1 MEHRRLTEKD
11 VAGADTYL
19 TLAVKSALA
28 QVLAPGCIEKTEAQ
42 PPRWR
47 ENIIGRK
54 LVETYVLAGCYLHLV
69 DISGLDKPEPEFD
82 FTLYQYDE
90 LSQLEAELYRLNALE
105 LVRDYRLFLDI
116 LDREVRSQLDEKNDP
131 LKRMGEALEIEMS
144 PEVMT
149 ALREAAEK
157 SAAPGGEDA

>member
-1 MEHRRLTEKD
+1 
-11 VAGADTYL
+11 
-19 TLAVKSALA
+19 
-28 QVLAPGCIEKTEAQ
+28 
-42 PPRWR
+42 
-47 ENIIGRK
+47 
-54 LVETYVLAGCYLHLV
+54 VLAGCYLHLV

-116 LDREVRSQLDEKNDP
+116 LDREVRSQLEEKNDP